1 MIKKVNSG
9 AIVGIIAGI
18 AIIVFA
24 ITMLSGSNHSLS
36 ASDFSKSSQLQFD
49 YSFGAD
55 FYTEMFGVTYNVL
68 QQLEDMSSD
77 NATNIA
83 RATNS
88 INQSISSINQSISY
102 IIMAIGIGVFG
113 LSFSKLFVWVPSD
126 TQKAPPAP
134 KSNYSPSETHEFQ
147 QETEAPVNAFTQKH
161 EFLTE
166 IESIDSMVEI
176 WNIWRKYKLSTTFP
190 EVNDFIRKKKDQEQ
204 LYGQSEDIEDS
215 KDEIIKML
223 QA

>member
-36 ASDFSKSSQLQFD
+36 ASDFSKSSQIQFD

-88 INQSISSINQSISY
+88 INQSISY

-126 TQKAPPAP
+126 TQKATPAP
-134 KSNYSPSETHEFQ
+134 KSNYSPSETQEFQ

-161 EFLTE
+161 EFLAE

-190 EVNDFIRKKKDQEQ
+190 EVNELIRKKKDQEQ

>member
-1 MIKKVNSG
+1 
-9 AIVGIIAGI
+9 
-18 AIIVFA
+18 
-24 ITMLSGSNHSLS
+24 
-36 ASDFSKSSQLQFD
+36 
-49 YSFGAD
+49 
-55 FYTEMFGVTYNVL
+55 
-68 QQLEDMSSD
+68 
-77 NATNIA
+77 
-83 RATNS
+83 
-88 INQSISSINQSISY
+88 
-102 IIMAIGIGVFG
+102 MAIGIGVFG

-126 TQKAPPAP
+126 TQIAPSAP

-147 QETEAPVNAFTQKH
+147 QETETPVNAFTQKH

-215 KDEIIKML
+215 KNEIIKML
-223 QA
+223 QV